1 MPKDLH
7 FQTYFKMTEQKRYA
21 LIVAGG
27 SGSRMNADVPKQ
39 FLLLNEKPV
48 LMHTIERFHEYDN
61 AMEIIVVLPEAQF
74 PLWENLCREY
84 KFCIQHQLV
93 AGGSVR
99 FESVK
104 NGLMKIENDGIVAI
118 HDGVRPLISFET
130 IGRCFEI
137 ARLKGNAIPV
147 MPVIES
153 LRTIDGENSK
163 AVDRSSFVTIQTPQV
178 FNVSEIKSAYNQH
191 FNEVF
196 TDDASVLEAAGSAI
210 NLVEGNIENIKI
222 THRADL
228 ILVQA
233 LLNRK

>member
-1 MPKDLH
+1 MP
-7 FQTYFKMTEQKRYA
+7 MTNYA

-27 SGSRMNADVPKQ
+27 SGSRMNTDVPKQ

-48 LMHTIERFHEYDN
+48 LMHTIERFHNYDN
-61 AMEIIVVLPEAQF
+61 AMKIIVVLPEAQF
-74 PLWENLCREY
+74 SLWENLCREY
-84 KFCIQHQLV
+84 KFSIRHQLV

-104 NGLMKIENDGIVAI
+104 NGMMKIDNDGIVAI
-118 HDGVRPLISFET
+118 HDGVRPLVSFET
-130 IGRCFEI
+130 IGRCFEV

-153 LRTIDGENSK
+153 LRMIDGENSN

-178 FNVSEIKSAYNQH
+178 FSVSEIKAAYNQP
-191 FNEVF
+191 FSEAF

-210 NLVEGNIENIKI
+210 NLVQGNIENIKI
-222 THRADL
+222 THPADL
-228 ILVQA
+228 IFA
-233 LLNRK
+233 GMLLKNREILNSQK

>member
-1 MPKDLH
+1 
-7 FQTYFKMTEQKRYA
+7 MTNYA

-39 FLLLNEKPV
+39 FLLLNDKPV

-61 AMEIIVVLPEAQF
+61 TMEIIVVLPEAQF
-74 PLWENLCREY
+74 PLWENLCHEY
-84 KFCIQHQLV
+84 KFSIRHQLV

-104 NGLMKIENDGIVAI
+104 NGLSKIQGDGIVAI
-118 HDGVRPLISFET
+118 HDGVRPLVSFET

-153 LRTIDGENSK
+153 LRMINGENSK

-178 FNVSEIKSAYNQH
+178 FSISDIKSAYNQP

-196 TDDASVLEAAGSAI
+196 TDDASVLEAAGLAI

-222 THRADL
+222 THPADL
-228 ILVQA
+228 IFAGMLIK
-233 LLNRK
+233 NRNH

>member
-1 MPKDLH
+1 MP
-7 FQTYFKMTEQKRYA
+7 MTNYA

-48 LMHTIERFHEYDN
+48 LMHTIERFHEFDN
-61 AMEIIVVLPEAQF
+61 AMEIIVVLPETQF
-74 PLWENLCREY
+74 SLWENLCHEY
-84 KFCIQHQLV
+84 KFSIRHQLV

-104 NGLMKIENDGIVAI
+104 NGLSKIQDDGIVAI
-118 HDGVRPLISFET
+118 HDGVRPLVSLET
-130 IGRCFEI
+130 IGRCFEVG
-137 ARLKGNAIPV
+137 RLKGNAIPV

-153 LRTIDGENSK
+153 LRIIDGENSK

-178 FNVSEIKSAYNQH
+178 FSISEIKSVYNQP
-191 FNEVF
+191 FSEVF

-222 THRADL
+222 THPADL
-228 ILVQA
+228 IFA
-233 LLNRK
+233 GLLIKNR

>member
-1 MPKDLH
+1 MA
-7 FQTYFKMTEQKRYA
+7 EQKNYA

-27 SGSRMNADVPKQ
+27 SGSRMNATVPKQ
-39 FLLLNEKPV
+39 FLLLNDKPV

-61 AMEIIVVLPEAQF
+61 AIEIIVVLPEAQF
-74 PLWENLCREY
+74 ELWESLCHEY
-84 KFCIQHQLV
+84 KFSIRHQLV

-104 NGLMKIENDGIVAI
+104 NGLSRIQGDGIVAI
-118 HDGVRPLISFET
+118 HDGVRPLVSFET
-130 IGRCFEI
+130 IGRCFEV

-153 LRTIDGENSK
+153 LRMIDGENSK

-178 FNVSEIKSAYNQH
+178 FSVSEIKAAYNQP
-191 FNEVF
+191 FSEVF

-210 NLVEGNIENIKI
+210 NLVHGNIENIKI
-222 THRADL
+222 THPADL
-228 ILVQA
+228 IFAGMLIK
-233 LLNRK
+233 NRNH